1 MVTNDKHMLKN
12 LSIIVSSKKECQNLH
27 TILPILK
34 KKSDDVIVVDG
45 HSRDGTQEIC
55 LVNKVS
61 FILDNGLGK
70 GDAQRVGASIAKY
83 DYVIFY
89 DADGSHDPDDIE
101 NLYEDI
107 TSDKFE
113 LIICS
118 RKKGG
123 SFDLTANTTI
133 MGFIRSTGC
142 DLLTLFFNKLFKT
155 EFSDILY
162 SLKSINKKNFINLET
177 TENGFGIEIDIL
189 VKSVKKKYRI
199 KEIPSR
205 ENARVYGESK
215 LSTPFGLYFIYQ
227 IFRERFF

>member
-1 MVTNDKHMLKN
+1 MLKN
-12 LSIIVSSKKECQNLH
+12 LSIIVSSKKECENLK

-34 KKSDDVIVVDG
+34 NKSDDVIVVDG
-45 HSRDGTQEIC
+45 HSKDGTEEVC
-55 LVNKVS
+55 KHNNVN

-83 DYVIFY
+83 DYIIFY
-89 DADGSHDPDDIE
+89 DADGSHDPNDIE
-101 NLYEDI
+101 NLYKDI
-107 TSDKFE
+107 TSEKFE

-123 SFDLTANTTI
+123 SFDLTANITF

-142 DLLTLFFNKLFKT
+142 DLLTLLFNKLFKT

-162 SLKSINKKNFINLET
+162 SLKSIKKNNIIDLKT

-189 VKSVKKKYRI
+189 AKSVKKKYKI

-215 LSTPFGLYFIYQ
+215 LSTPFGVYFIYQ
-227 IFRERFF
+227 IFREWLF

>member
-1 MVTNDKHMLKN
+1 MLKN
-12 LSIIVSSKKECQNLH
+12 LSIVVSSKKECENLK

-34 KKSDDVIVVDG
+34 ERSNDVIVVDG
-45 HSRDGTQEIC
+45 HSNDGTKEIC
-55 LVNKVS
+55 LLNQVNFV
-61 FILDNGLGK
+61 LDNGLGK
-70 GDAQRVGASIAKY
+70 GDAQRVGALIAKY
-83 DYVIFY
+83 DYIIFY
-89 DADGSHDPDDIE
+89 DADGSHDPKDIE

-107 TSDKFE
+107 TSEKFE
-113 LIICS
+113 LIVCS

-142 DLLTLFFNKLFKT
+142 DFLTLLFNKLFKT

-162 SLKSINKKNFINLET
+162 SLKSIKKEKFNNLGT
-177 TENGFGIEIDIL
+177 KENGFGIEIDIL

-205 ENARVYGESK
+205 ENARVHGESK
-215 LSTPFGLYFIYQ
+215 LSTPFGAYFIYQ
-227 IFRERFF
+227 IFREWLF